1 MKPGDTIEVALSGIG
16 TLRNSVVDEQN
27 EAER

>member
-16 TLRNSVVDEQN
+16 TLRNPVVDEQK
-27 EAER
+27 EVKG